1 MSEGLILPDSM
12 ASVLKSLTP
21 HFQHDSSVTFRR
33 RAEVILSYL
42 IVFFLNRINGL
53 FAFISKLSVKLF

>member
-42 IVFFLNRINGL
+42 IVFLNRINGL